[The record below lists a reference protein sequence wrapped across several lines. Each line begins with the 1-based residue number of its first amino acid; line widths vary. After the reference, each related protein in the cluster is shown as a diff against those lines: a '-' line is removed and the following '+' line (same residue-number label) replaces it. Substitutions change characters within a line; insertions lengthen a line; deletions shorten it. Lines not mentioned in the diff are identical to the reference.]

1 MVLVAVWPLVL
12 AAAFWSLLG
21 GGVVLAAAWLLAL
34 ASVEGAAVADC
45 AYAGVLELPLAL
57 ALADVLLALF
67 MSAGGFV
74 LALGAVLF
82 WAEASGEVLPFALL
96 LGEVLAAELL
106 GVFDDCMSLDVFAEL
121 AFEACGG
128 FEAGGLLLGA
138 VELGVFG
145 LLPVVSEG
153 AELLLVLGV
162 VLELPIAPAAPV
174 PLELELAE
182 VQWSEIWR
190 TSETWKVLPAL
201 ADALVPPAAEVLALA
216 LGPPPLPV
224 S

>member
-1 MVLVAVWPLVL
+1 VVLVAVWPLVL

-45 AYAGVLELPLAL
+45 AYAGVLELPLAW

-121 AFEACGG
+121 AFESCGG

-153 AELLLVLGV
+153 CELLR

>member
-1 MVLVAVWPLVL
+1 VVVLVAVWPLVL

-153 AELLLVLGV
+153 FELLL